1 MKLKFNSKLA
11 KPKLEKKQIKGA
23 TLEDVKKLLNKADH
37 WGKYDYAIE
46 WTYKAMDGKV
56 TEVSVTCNPKITM
69 PIWAGWNKADK
80 ESQKKWDIMWV
91 KLKRHEEKHHDVTE
105 KMIKELSKQL
115 SKDKKLDEK
124 NLPAKMDK
132 FLSDVQKEQKAYDKK
147 SDHGKKEGVKL

>member
-11 KPKLEKKQIKGA
+11 KPKLEKKQIKGT
-23 TLEDVKKLLNKADH
+23 TLEDVQKVLNKSDH

-46 WTYKAMDGKV
+46 WTYKSLDGKV
-56 TEVSVTCNPKITM
+56 TEVSVTCNPKIIM

-91 KLKRHEEKHHDVTE
+91 KLKRHEEQHHGVTE
-105 KMIKELSKQL
+105 KMIKELNKQL

-124 NLPAKMDK
+124 NLPSKMDK
-132 FLSDVQKEQKAYDKK
+132 FLLNVQKEQDAYDKK
-147 SDHGKKEGVKL
+147 TDHGKKEGVKL